1 MHYMKSPPGTSEPKS
16 IIMVAS
22 ITGYFGGADI
32 SAYTMSKHAII
43 GLLRDAHMTA
53 ARNNIRLTAV
63 APSLTPS
70 RLTAG
75 FYESWERTGYEPNT
89 PQSIGETIAQ
99 SSVDSTIANGSCIV
113 VCAIWHTLFKFL
125 LTWIKIAKGL
135 RREVELA
142 RASVLDEWMGADMV
156 RLMKET
162 IEFVISIGGYPL
174 PERLE

>member
-1 MHYMKSPPGTSEPKS
+1 MHYMKSPPGASEPKS

-75 FYESWERTGYEPNT
+75 FYESWERTGYEANT
-89 PQSIGETIAQ
+89 TQSIGETIAQ

-113 VCAIWHTLFKFL
+113 VCAIWRT
-125 LTWIKIAKGL
+125 
-135 RREVELA
+135 
-142 RASVLDEWMGADMV
+142 
-156 RLMKET
+156 
-162 IEFVISIGGYPL
+162 
-174 PERLE
+174 